1 MSCQVEE
8 GKLFIAVWGSR
19 LSGKTTFIE
28 TLKSGLGD
36 ILRDNV
42 IIDECNQSCIPPR
55 KLYDIIMC
63 IETSNDLK
71 SDIVRKLDNADY
83 ERYIEDQNNYMYE
96 LDKSKADIIVPINN
110 TYPAA
115 IIDLLRSYIA
125 AKLPQ
130 NLPQECKK

>member
-1 MSCQVEE
+1 
-8 GKLFIAVWGSR
+8 
-19 LSGKTTFIE
+19 
-28 TLKSGLGD
+28 
-36 ILRDNV
+36 
-42 IIDECNQSCIPPR
+42 
-55 KLYDIIMC
+55 MC